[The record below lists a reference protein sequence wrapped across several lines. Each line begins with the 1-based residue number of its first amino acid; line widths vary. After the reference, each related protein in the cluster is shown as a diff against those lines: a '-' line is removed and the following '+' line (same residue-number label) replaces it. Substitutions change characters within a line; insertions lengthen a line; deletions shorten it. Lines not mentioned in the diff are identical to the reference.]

1 MNQTMPFDFSRGDDL
16 TDLLGGSE
24 RTAPLPQAPEYVR
37 IRETIPEFTET
48 CPACR
53 GSGRFKGRY
62 GQDIGRCFKCEGAGK
77 RTFKTAPAV
86 RQASQTAR
94 TNRKVASWQ
103 DFAQEHPT
111 ESAWII
117 SKAPSFDFAANMK
130 ARIEIYGELTDGQ
143 FQAVKR
149 CADRDA
155 QPKAPTSARSTAID
169 CTKVVAA
176 FTTAQ
181 ANGKAKPKLLIGGL
195 KFTNAPATG
204 KNAGSIYVKTRH
216 TDDAPSQY
224 LGKIT
229 GATYYPTRDATAEHI
244 AAVVTIAADP
254 AAAAIAHG
262 LKTTQCSCCG
272 ATLDNPE
279 SVRLGIGPICRSKY
293 GF

>member
-1 MNQTMPFDFSRGDDL
+1 MNQTPFDFERGDDL

-48 CPACR
+48 CPACK
-53 GSGRFKGRY
+53 GSGRFHSRY
-62 GQDIGRCFKCEGAGK
+62 GRDVGRCFKCEGAGK

-94 TNRKVASWQ
+94 TNQKVASWQ
-103 DFAQEHPT
+103 DFATAHPT

-117 SKAPSFDFAANMK
+117 TKAPSFDFAANMK
-130 ARIEIYGELTDGQ
+130 AAIEIYGVLTDGQ

-155 QPKAPTSARSTAID
+155 QPATASRATEID
-169 CTKVVAA
+169 CSKIMDAFYKARAA
-176 FTTAQ
+176 
-181 ANGKAKPKLLIGGL
+181 GLRKPKLIIGGL
-195 KFTNAPATG
+195 KFSFAPDTG
-204 KNAGSIYVKTRH
+204 KNRGSLYVKAVRQGDT
-216 TDDAPSQY
+216 PSQY

-229 GATYYPTRDATAEHI
+229 LGIFYPAREATAEQI

-254 AAAAIAHG
+254 ATAAKAHG
-262 LKTTQCSCCG
+262 LKTCRCSCCG
-272 ATLDNPE
+272 LPLENPE
-279 SVRLGIGPICRSKY
+279 SVRLGIGPICRDKY